1 MNIHLEHD
9 ILLGVDAFWTA
20 FFDKGFN
27 ERLYKDHLRFPEFE
41 ISEQV
46 ETEKE
51 IRRKLRVLPRLDMP
65 GAVQKVLGS
74 SFRYAEEGTFDKATK
89 VWKFRTIPSMMADKT
104 RNEGTLRVER
114 VSDDKVR
121 RILDVVLEVKVFG
134 LGGTL
139 ESTFEKA
146 IRDGWNNSASYM
158 NDQAAKLAGK

>member
-1 MNIHLEHD
+1 
-9 ILLGVDAFWTA
+9 
-20 FFDKGFN
+20 
-27 ERLYKDHLRFPEFE
+27 
-41 ISEQV
+41 
-46 ETEKE
+46 
-51 IRRKLRVLPRLDMP
+51 MP

-74 SFRYAEEGTFDKATK
+74 SFRYAEEGSFDKATK